1 MFSLY
6 PWLQNWLCTL
16 LVFMYFRCGWKMCR
30 SWERMWRWRMNCTSM
45 AVESCPTSQSVTRSQ
60 NLRSSCELTARLP
73 SQNNNPWTNR
83 SVHISNRFKVSFYFS
98 RHKTFSWRVIYS
110 LHEDM
115 YLIFNIY
122 MPNWDLFVKQF
133 TSDSLV
139 YVQSHSQSLYFSSS

>member
-1 MFSLY
+1 MKIFKCAFLRFSSIVLQPYSKNVFSLSLITKLIMY
-6 PWLQNWLCTL
+6 ITL

-83 SVHISNRFKVSFYFS
+83 SGHIFNHFNVSFYFF
-98 RHKTFSWRVIYS
+98 KTQNLF
-110 LHEDM
+110 LEG
-115 YLIFNIY
+115 YLFITWGHVFDI
-122 MPNWDLFVKQF
+122 
-133 TSDSLV
+133 
-139 YVQSHSQSLYFSSS
+139 